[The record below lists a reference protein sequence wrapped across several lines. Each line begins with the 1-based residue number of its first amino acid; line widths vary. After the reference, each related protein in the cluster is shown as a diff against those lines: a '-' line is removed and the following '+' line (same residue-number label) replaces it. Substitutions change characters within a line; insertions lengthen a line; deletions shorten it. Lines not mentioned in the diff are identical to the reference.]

1 MHFSIDYKLFV
12 YVQFL
17 LNKILKK
24 IISKTQIKVQKE
36 HYLGF

>member
-24 IISKTQIKVQKE
+24 IISKIQKQVQKE